1 MRISVP
7 FSRKPSRC
15 MRLSEGKDKQG
26 GRFIGTST
34 SKDYVVGRASVN
46 FAVVEKNGRPQLGS
60 ESRKRSG
67 PSVDCSPCHKS
78 FSNKCLRDFN
88 QAAWGAGSSSE
99 PLIGV
104 KYRSKVLIAASK
116 TMWQSEQES
125 KCRLISF
132 ATGGESLP
140 SKYQQIKWMV
150 SRQLMTTVPPWPRA
164 DARHAYIRCI

>member
-1 MRISVP
+1 MVEGHGLD
-7 FSRKPSRC
+7 
-15 MRLSEGKDKQG
+15 RLI
-26 GRFIGTST
+26 RTST
-34 SKDYVVGRASVN
+34 SKDYVLGPASVN
-46 FAVVEKNGRPQLGS
+46 FAVTGNECCTQLIGGSRNGMTPGRNNL
-60 ESRKRSG
+60 
-67 PSVDCSPCHKS
+67 PCRNS
-78 FSNKCLRDFN
+78 FSNKCLQESN

-125 KCRLISF
+125 KCRLISV

-150 SRQLMTTVPPWPRA
+150 SRQLMTAVPPWPRA
-164 DARHAYIRCI
+164 DVRHACTQCI